1 MPVFR
6 LNKLVR
12 DGLRTE
18 YDRMGQVAVY
28 RTLTQLEHVR
38 ELQHKI
44 KEEAGEIP
52 LNGPHDEVVSEL
64 ADVQQA
70 LDDVAE
76 LYGITSRQINDVKQK
91 KFDKK
96 GGFQQATY
104 VETLEISDDDEWLDY
119 YRSSPDRFIEI
130 STSDDGATVLD
141 NGLYQHYKGNR
152 YLVTGIA
159 RHTETEELLVIYK
172 PEHEKGA
179 GKFWVRPLD
188 MFTDVVT
195 VDGVSIPRFERIY
208 E

>member
-64 ADVQQA
+64 ADVQQRTDA
-70 LDDVAE
+70 
-76 LYGITSRQINDVKQK
+76 
-91 KFDKK
+91 
-96 GGFQQATY
+96 
-104 VETLEISDDDEWLDY
+104 SD
-119 YRSSPDRFIEI
+119 
-130 STSDDGATVLD
+130 THQCTTA
-141 NGLYQHYKGNR
+141 Q
-152 YLVTGIA
+152 
-159 RHTETEELLVIYK
+159 
-172 PEHEKGA
+172 PERVYCRE
-179 GKFWVRPLD
+179 
-188 MFTDVVT
+188 
-195 VDGVSIPRFERIY
+195 
-208 E
+208 